1 MYIDPDTKLEDNRST
16 AVSFT
21 IVGGVGL
28 ILLVLVDLGIIPLP
42 LADFQKILMSV
53 VMGILFV
60 IFFIVGL
67 HSFLAMKKLK
77 SAAQSE
83 LSLDKEIT
91 DWFLQEY
98 TGFMQEYTSEDM
110 DSDEPEALYYPRYDK
125 ICALISEKYPSLSDE
140 FKDHLAENLYTTIF
154 PE

>member
-67 HSFLAMKKLK
+67 YSFLSMKKLK

-98 TGFMQEYTSEDM
+98 TGFMQ
-110 DSDEPEALYYPRYDK
+110 
-125 ICALISEKYPSLSDE
+125 
-140 FKDHLAENLYTTIF
+140 
-154 PE
+154 